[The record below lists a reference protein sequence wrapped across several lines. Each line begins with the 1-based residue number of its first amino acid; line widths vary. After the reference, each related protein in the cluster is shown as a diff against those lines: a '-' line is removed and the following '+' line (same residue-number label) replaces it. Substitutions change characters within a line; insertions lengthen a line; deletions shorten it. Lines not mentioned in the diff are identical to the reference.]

1 MFTRALNGLNNLQTF
16 MCEAS
21 KMPSTSLFTPSME
34 HLAEVVPAMQEEMSK
49 AEKFVQSLAQ
59 SGGSFVKGNVGSWLE
74 DDNVE
79 CFFEI
84 AIDKC
89 AAFQDVEAIASKI
102 HIGGVV
108 LVLLYYDYTFYIY
121 LENGEEEQPLLDT
134 NFPDVSLQKEG
145 VQLKTYRKGVRGCE
159 ELRRISLWKVESDL
173 TDEEEGEDAAAV
185 DCITSRTTGHFQADA
200 KEEHRREEG
209 VKSDSDSKA
218 AKEMQQRKSALPHH
232 VAPLKRPSGAT
243 TTLKGMP
250 DLGMKAPW
258 DDSGKPLGMRA
269 SK

>member
-1 MFTRALNGLNNLQTF
+1 

-59 SGGSFVKGNVGSWLE
+59 SGGSFVKSKGNVGSWLE